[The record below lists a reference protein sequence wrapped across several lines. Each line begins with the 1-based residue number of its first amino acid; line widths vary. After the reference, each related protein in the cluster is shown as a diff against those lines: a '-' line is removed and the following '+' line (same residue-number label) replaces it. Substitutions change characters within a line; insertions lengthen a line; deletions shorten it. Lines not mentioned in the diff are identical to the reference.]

1 MFLRFLKLNKTSHFI
16 SKRYMH
22 DSKLPSIK
30 KTTFPH
36 NNKLIGIKSPKKADH
51 NIFPKLSKSR
61 KLKKIM
67 KNTKL
72 LKSV

>member
-1 MFLRFLKLNKTSHFI
+1 MFLRFLKLNKTIHFI

-51 NIFPKLSKSR
+51 NIFSKIIQI
-61 KLKKIM
+61 KKIK
-67 KNTKL
+67 KNHEKY
-72 LKSV
+72 

>member
-22 DSKLPSIK
+22 DSKLPSVK
-30 KTTFPH
+30 QSRTKP
-36 NNKLIGIKSPKKADH
+36 NNKLIGTNSPKKADYNLN
-51 NIFPKLSKSR
+51 NIVPKLSKSR

-67 KNTKL
+67 KILNY
-72 LKSV
+72 